1 MEDQRLG
8 SELDRVS
15 QRFRHYNRVEDRRRA
30 SEWEEKDEKESKEK
44 VEEEREEQKGSEDK
58 EKEEDKKKEKKEE
71 KKSEEERKE
80 EERKEEKEEEERS
93 PDAHPLTDDPP
104 SDRLKDAGDESVETM
119 PSETPRTLSETPRTL
134 SEETDN
140 SEKELVQQ

>member
-15 QRFRHYNRVEDRRRA
+15 QRFRHYNRVEDRRKL
-30 SEWEEKDEKESKEK
+30 SEREEKEEKDSKEK
-44 VEEEREEQKGSEDK
+44 KKEEEKEREQNGKDN
-58 EKEEDKKKEKKEE
+58 EKEEEEKEEKKKKEEEEEKKEE
-71 KKSEEERKE
+71 K
-80 EERKEEKEEEERS
+80 EKEEGHNS
-93 PDAHPLTDDPP
+93 DLHPLTDNPP
-104 SDRLKDAGDESVETM
+104 SYRLKDAEDESGETS
-119 PSETPRTLSETPRTL
+119 PPETRRTL

>member
-15 QRFRHYNRVEDRRRA
+15 QRFRHYNRVEDRRKL
-30 SEWEEKDEKESKEK
+30 SEREEKEEKDSKEK
-44 VEEEREEQKGSEDK
+44 KKEEEKEREQNGKDN
-58 EKEEDKKKEKKEE
+58 EKEEEEKEEKKKKEEEEEKKEE
-71 KKSEEERKE
+71 KE
-80 EERKEEKEEEERS
+80 KEEKEEGHNS
-93 PDAHPLTDDPP
+93 DLHPLTDNPP
-104 SDRLKDAGDESVETM
+104 SDRLKDAEDESGETS
-119 PSETPRTLSETPRTL
+119 PPETRRTL